1 MPWLRSMAVVK
12 THLVRIMAMP
22 EAKKMAHFHEWVV
35 YSTALEDRCLML
47 QCVECGALGT
57 VDDPTK
63 EEWRK
68 GYYAPSRPYRWT
80 HEARV
85 RLRHE
90 PPCPFYVVRSE
101 KDASL
106 CPCEPKTAGTGE
118 RQYERF
124 PREIV

>member
-1 MPWLRSMAVVK
+1 MPPLRSMAVVRM
-12 THLVRIMAMP
+12 HPARIMALP
-22 EAKKMAHFHEWVV
+22 EAKTMAHFHEWVV

-63 EEWRK
+63 KEWRK

-80 HEARV
+80 DEARV

-90 PPCPFYVVRSE
+90 PPCAFYVVRSE
-101 KDASL
+101 KDSNSCL
-106 CPCEPKTAGTGE
+106 CAPNTADACA
-118 RQYERF
+118 
-124 PREIV
+124 PP